1 MAACHMVV
9 VLGRAILVMGRVTRR
24 IAVMMCSRLLGA
36 VHFHSHFA
44 GIFANNPDVESDEDS
59 NKQDP

>member
-1 MAACHMVV
+1 MVV

-24 IAVMMCSRLLGA
+24 IAVVMCSRLLGA
-36 VHFHSHFA
+36 VHFHHHLA
-44 GIFANNPDVESDEDS
+44 RIFANDLGVESDEDS

>member
-1 MAACHMVV
+1 MVV

-24 IAVMMCSRLLGA
+24 IAVVMCSRLLGA
-36 VHFHSHFA
+36 VHFHRHFA
-44 GIFANNPDVESDEDS
+44 RIFANDPGVESDEDS